1 MKERPDGGVEW
12 MAPPPLR
19 AMWLRRYGTDAPA
32 TGVHS
37 VSLGRKILL
46 RGGAD
51 FARLC
56 RNLPRKVLDFLVF
69 GFSAVTHN
77 P

>member
-46 RGGAD
+46 RGGGG
-51 FARLC
+51 FC
-56 RNLPRKVLDFLVF
+56 KTLPESAEGSA
-69 GFSAVTHN
+69 GFSCFRIQCRDS
-77 P
+77 